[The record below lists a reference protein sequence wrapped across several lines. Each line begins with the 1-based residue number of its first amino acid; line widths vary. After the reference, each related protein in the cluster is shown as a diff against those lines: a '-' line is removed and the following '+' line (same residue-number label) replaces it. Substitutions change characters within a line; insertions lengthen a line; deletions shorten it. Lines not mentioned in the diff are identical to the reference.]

1 MAMAGRI
8 CISCRTRTPRCRST
22 AALPAGSARCSAETE
37 KAVPA
42 RESGLLVAGDG
53 QALALADLTHNGWP
67 DLIVSRHNSS
77 TLAFANLGHPER
89 ASFGVRLHAAAGGP
103 GVVGARVTVRL
114 RDGSTQTSEVHA
126 GGGYLS
132 QSTLTLFFGYPAD
145 APPTEIEVRW
155 PDRRSTLM
163 AWERHTPLVRINQE

>member
-1 MAMAGRI
+1 VPEHGRFAGGLSQMFRGDGEGGF
-8 CISCRTRTPRCRST
+8 T
-22 AALPAGSARCSAETE
+22 
-37 KAVPA
+37 AVPA